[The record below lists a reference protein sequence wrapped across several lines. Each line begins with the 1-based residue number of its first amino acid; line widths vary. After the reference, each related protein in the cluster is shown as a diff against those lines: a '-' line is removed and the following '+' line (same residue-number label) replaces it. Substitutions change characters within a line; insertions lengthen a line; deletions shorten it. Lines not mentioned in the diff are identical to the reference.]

1 MDILGAEVH
10 GVQLN
15 SNLGRD
21 TAEQLRAALDLHG
34 LLVFRDQQL
43 QPEHHLAIAGMLG
56 DVFPLPARF
65 QHEKSPARDILR
77 MSNDISEGFT
87 GVGTTGWHI
96 DGASYETPFTCALMH
111 IVHVPKCSAP
121 TLFLPLRP
129 LADYILERRPEW
141 ARLSARVGKG
151 ENGLGWHPLLF
162 AHPRTGHPSVIL
174 GKLSAFA
181 WSRGAAREEAATA
194 EETAATLDELNGH
207 VERFSAGATYRH
219 EWSASGVLETSSS
232 STTSPSLTWPHRR
245 RSSRG
250 RRRGCACCI
259 ASSSLAC
266 SRSGPLLERQVD
278 SYLYVAGRLRYCD
291 VKRGVLE

>member
-219 EWSASGVLETSSS
+219 EWSAGDLVVVDNLAIAHLAAPETQQPRETAGLRVL
-232 STTSPSLTWPHRR
+232 H
-245 RSSRG
+245 
-250 RRRGCACCI
+250 C
-259 ASSSLAC
+259 
-266 SRSGPLLERQVD
+266 VV
-278 SYLYVAGRLRYCD
+278 VAGVQPLRSAA
-291 VKRGVLE
+291 